1 MNQKGGYHKVDMNFW
16 SHLEEKEGEGEE
28 GTKHQTHF
36 LSIIV
41 GQTLCYMLYTDYV
54 L

>member
-16 SHLEEKEGEGEE
+16 SHLEGKEGEGEE

-36 LSIIV
+36 SEHHCMTSILLHALHI
-41 GQTLCYMLYTDYV
+41 
-54 L
+54 